1 VVSRTPTLI
10 CRSLLIHYKQRDAKV
25 GSSEGQSYLLRH
37 DRALEVGFAA
47 ALYLLWPCEF
57 CSTDHGFPAPYQLDY
72 SPLLTS
78 RRPTDPLSRRDHLH
92 PLPIYPQSTLHT
104 PCRLSGPA
112 VGRRHHAQ
120 PDPLLPLWQHRLP
133 LVVFRMDHPCPGPG
147 SDLPDARDGR
157 SADAADSPS
166 RQLQSSTRHGRR
178 GKSFTPPY
186 PDFSRRGAS
195 ADTDTGTAAGQ
206 VGAHGCG

>member
-120 PDPLLPLWQHRLP
+120 PDPLFPLWQHRLP

-147 SDLPDARDGR
+147 SDLHSSVPRLL
-157 SADAADSPS
+157 PS
-166 RQLQSSTRHGRR
+166 RCKCRHRHRNGRR
-178 GKSFTPPY
+178 SSG
-186 PDFSRRGAS
+186 GAWLRVRHS
-195 ADTDTGTAAGQ
+195 SWAMQRTMMMG
-206 VGAHGCG
+206 